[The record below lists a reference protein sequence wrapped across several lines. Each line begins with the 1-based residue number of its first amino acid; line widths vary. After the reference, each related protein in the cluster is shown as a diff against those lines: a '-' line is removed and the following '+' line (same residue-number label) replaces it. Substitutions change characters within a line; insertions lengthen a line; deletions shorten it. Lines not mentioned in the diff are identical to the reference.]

1 MLLTEQTSVDKN
13 EPYDKDGDGHESVSE
28 YIEKKKITSNADN
41 VEEEQKTEKKNKQKE
56 ELEKFGKVASGIG
69 NTIGNVASV
78 ATAIPH
84 IAAFGLGAGSASL
97 AKMFADYLKDKANK
111 K

>member
-1 MLLTEQTSVDKN
+1 MLLNEQTSVDKN

-41 VEEEQKTEKKNKQKE
+41 TEEEQKTAKKNKQKE
-56 ELEKFGKVASGIG
+56 ELEKVGKIASGVGNAIG
-69 NTIGNVASV
+69 NIASV

-84 IAAFGLGAGSASL
+84 VAAFGLGAGSASL
-97 AKMFADYLKDKANK
+97 AKMFADYLKEKANK